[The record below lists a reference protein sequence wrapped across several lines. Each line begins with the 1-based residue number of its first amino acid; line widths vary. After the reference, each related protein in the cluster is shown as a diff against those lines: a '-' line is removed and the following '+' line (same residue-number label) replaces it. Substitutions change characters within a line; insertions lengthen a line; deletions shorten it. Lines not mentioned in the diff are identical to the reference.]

1 MGFYFF
7 LFEID
12 GVEYECRVPDIRLF
26 SLLSVF
32 PFYYYLRYLVR
43 NNRSF
48 VFVAIVFLLS
58 VFYILKVTVF
68 ASAEYQYESV
78 YFS

>member
-1 MGFYFF
+1 M
-7 LFEID
+7 FEID

-26 SLLSVF
+26 SAFIRISVLLLSPLF
-32 PFYYYLRYLVR
+32 SLV